1 MQSIKCTDNSQ
12 PGWKLTNDK
21 VELFITEFGGH
32 LAPVNFNIDSALII
46 QPYYIS
52 PWQNENI
59 QEFGDPVLAPLRG
72 DFFCMPF
79 GGNAEPVDGEQH
91 SVHGE
96 VSSSPWQFV
105 EHSKAGVI
113 TTLTLEMQTTAR
125 QGRVTKKI
133 QLYDGQNVIYTT
145 HIIEGY
151 SGSMPIGHHCT
162 LAVPEAENSMKV
174 SVSEFEFGMTSP
186 TLFSDP
192 ANGEYQSFTLGE
204 KFTDLSQVPVIW
216 KKQPPAD
223 CTSFPQR
230 LGFTDLLQIFKQ
242 PSTTPAWT
250 VALCPEQGYL
260 WFSLKDAAQ
269 MPGTVFWISNKG
281 RHGSPWNGRNR
292 CLGLEETCS
301 YFADGLKPS
310 TEVNMVNE
318 AGFPTA
324 LELSPETPT
333 TVNFI
338 QGVAAIPED
347 FTQLKNVTF
356 GDDSITFHSITGESV
371 TIAVNH
377 QFLNFSYL
385 DCVAR

>member
-1 MQSIKCTDNSQ
+1 MQSVKYTDNSQ
-12 PGWKLTNDK
+12 PGWKLSNDK

-32 LAPVNFNIDSALII
+32 LAPVNFNIDSVAVI

-79 GGNAEPVDGEQH
+79 GANVEPVDGEQH

-105 EHSKAGVI
+105 EQTKSGDI
-113 TTLTLEMQTTAR
+113 TSLTLELQTTVR
-125 QGRVTKKI
+125 QGKVTKKI
-133 QLYDGQNVIYTT
+133 QLHAGQNIIYST
-145 HIIEGY
+145 HVIEGY

-162 LAVPEAENSMKV
+162 LAVPECENSMKV
-174 SVSEFEFGMTSP
+174 AVSEFELGVTNPS
-186 TLFSDP
+186 LFSNP
-192 ANGEYQSFTLGE
+192 ANGEYQSFALNE
-204 KFTDLSQVPVIW
+204 KFTDLSQVPLNF
-216 KKQPPAD
+216 KNMGTAD

-230 LGFTDLLQIFKQ
+230 LGFTDMLQIFKQ
-242 PSTTPAWT
+242 PSVAPAWT
-250 VALCPEQGYL
+250 VVLCPEQGYL
-260 WFSLKDAAQ
+260 WFSLKNAAQ
-269 MPGTVFWISNKG
+269 MPGTAFWISNKG

-292 CLGLEETCS
+292 CLGFEETCS

-310 TEVNMVNE
+310 TEPNMINE

-324 LELSPETPT
+324 IELSPENPT

-338 QGVAAIPED
+338 QGVAAIPVE
-347 FTQLKNVTF
+347 FTQLKNVVF
-356 GDDSITFHSITGESV
+356 GDDIITFHPTTGESITV
-371 TIAVNH
+371 AVNH
-377 QFLNFSYL
+377 QFLQN
-385 DCVAR
+385 